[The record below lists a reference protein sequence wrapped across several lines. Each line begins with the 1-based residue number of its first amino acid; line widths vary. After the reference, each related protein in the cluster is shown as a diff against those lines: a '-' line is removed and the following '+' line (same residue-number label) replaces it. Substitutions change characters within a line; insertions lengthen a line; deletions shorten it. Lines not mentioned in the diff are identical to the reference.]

1 MRCGLGP
8 VVGWRGGPLG
18 FRYIESDTAAP
29 SSRPRPSARSS
40 RPRAPS
46 AAARQ
51 IRAKIALPRPKL
63 CRPVDRRRLLHVRRR
78 SCWPAAA
85 TAARPGGRRPSF
97 FRFLSSWLCLRLRQA
112 LGAGVLQGCHQQQ
125 HLKMTSSSS
134 DGKWHASSLCSPL
147 PALLSAHTRAPLPLL
162 LAILL
167 ASFSPLLSV
176 MCMCRC
182 GSTPQSCGSVPAH
195 TLPPSLLPSC
205 LLFIK

>member
-63 CRPVDRRRLLHVRRR
+63 RRPVDRRRLLHVRRR
-78 SCWPAAA
+78 SYWPAAA
-85 TAARPGGRRPSF
+85 TAARPSGRRPSF

-134 DGKWHASSLCSPL
+134 DGKWHVSSLCSPL
-147 PALLSAHTRAPLPLL
+147 PCFTICSCFFSMLSAPLL
-162 LAILL
+162 YCLLILEL
-167 ASFSPLLSV
+167 RF
-176 MCMCRC
+176 
-182 GSTPQSCGSVPAH
+182 
-195 TLPPSLLPSC
+195 PSC
-205 LLFIK
+205 LLFF

>member
-1 MRCGLGP
+1 LRCGLGP
-8 VVGWRGGPLG
+8 VVGWRGGPLV

-51 IRAKIALPRPKL
+51 IRAKIALPHPKL
-63 CRPVDRRRLLHVRRR
+63 RCPVDRRRLLHVRRR

-85 TAARPGGRRPSF
+85 TAARPGGRRHSF

-112 LGAGVLQGCHQQQ
+112 LGAGVLQGCHQLQ

-134 DGKWHASSLCSPL
+134 DGKWYASLCVLPSPASLFARASSLCSPL
-147 PALLSAHTRAPLPLL
+147 PCFTVCSYSSSA
-162 LAILL
+162 
-167 ASFSPLLSV
+167 SPLACYSSSFFLS
-176 MCMCRC
+176 
-182 GSTPQSCGSVPAH
+182 SA
-195 TLPPSLLPSC
+195 
-205 LLFIK
+205 